1 MEFFIKIVD
10 GQPFEHPILGDNFRE
25 AYPDIDT
32 ANLPSNFARF
42 ERVEQPVIN
51 KFQVV
56 EGPVYQWVN
65 GVVKDV
71 WSVREMNDAER
82 AQVIQ
87 QEVNFANE
95 LHQETIIFVQ
105 NSFAKET
112 DETVKQAWNDW
123 LVQLNAWEI
132 VDPNNIPNFPQAPD
146 IIKQMYGKK
155 R

>member
-1 MEFFIKIVD
+1 MELFIKIVD
-10 GQPFEHPILGDNFRE
+10 GQPSEHPILGDNFRE
-25 AYPDIDT
+25 VYPDIDT

-56 EGPVYQWVN
+56 EGPVYQWVD

-82 AQVIQ
+82 AEVIQ

-95 LHQETIIFVQ
+95 LHQDAINFVQ

-112 DETVKQAWNDW
+112 DETVKQAWNNW

-132 VDPNNIPNFPQAPD
+132 VDPSNIPNLPQAPD
-146 IIKQMYGKK
+146 IIKQMYGKT